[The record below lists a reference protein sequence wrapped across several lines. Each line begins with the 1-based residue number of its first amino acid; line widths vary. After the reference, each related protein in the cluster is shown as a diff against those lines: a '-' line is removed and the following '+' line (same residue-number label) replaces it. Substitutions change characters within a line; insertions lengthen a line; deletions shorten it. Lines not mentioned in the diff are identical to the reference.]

1 MLQAPAGRLLASML
15 PVLVPLLRRDQELE
29 ITDSQADLVMRMSAA
44 TIDPKLAS
52 ERAKLLPRADPIP
65 SPAPS

>member
-1 MLQAPAGRLLASML
+1 ML

-52 ERAKLLPRADPIP
+52 ERAKLFPRADPIP